1 MEDKKILIVDDEKN
15 IRDFV
20 ERNLSVRH
28 YKVLTAASGLEAL
41 AIFNTQKVDLIVLD
55 IMMPNMDGL
64 ELCRRIRA
72 VSKIPMVALTALG
85 EEEDKV
91 RALDMGVDDYLSK
104 PFGIEEF
111 LARVRSVLRRV
122 QWEQEQRTVGALQ
135 YKDLQ
140 LDPETSSV
148 QRRGQ
153 AIALTRTEFNL
164 LHFFMKN
171 RGKVLSHWDI
181 LKSVW
186 GEEYGNEAEYL
197 RVYIGRLRR
206 KIESDPLNPEF
217 LKTEHGF
224 GYRFG

>member
-1 MEDKKILIVDDEKN
+1 MENKKILIVDDEKN

-20 ERNLSVRH
+20 ERNLTVRH
-28 YKVLTAASGLEAL
+28 YQVFSAATALEAL
-41 AIFNTQKVDLIVLD
+41 AIFNTQELDLVILD
-55 IMMPNMDGL
+55 IMMPSIDGL
-64 ELCRRIRA
+64 ELCRRIRS
-72 VSKIPMVALTALG
+72 VSKIPILALTALS

-122 QWEQEQRTVGALQ
+122 QWEQELRDVGILQ

-140 LDPETSSV
+140 LDPESSSV
-148 QRRGQ
+148 ERRGQ
-153 AIALTRTEFNL
+153 AISLTRTEFNL

-171 RGKVLSHWDI
+171 RGKALSHWDI
-181 LKSVW
+181 LKQVW

-197 RVYIGRLRR
+197 RVYIGRLRK
-206 KIESDPLNPEF
+206 KIESDPLNPEY
-217 LKTEHGF
+217 LKTEHGL